1 MRGSVASLHSRPYQ
15 RFLSEV
21 RAMRQAAGLTQDE
34 LAARLKK
41 PQSYVTKSE
50 RGERRLDLIEWLAF
64 CRACGAD
71 PHAFL
76 DRML

>member
-1 MRGSVASLHSRPYQ
+1 M
-15 RFLSEV
+15 
-21 RAMRQAAGLTQDE
+21 RAMRQQAGLTQDE

-64 CRACGAD
+64 CGACGND
-71 PHAFL
+71 PHHFL
-76 DRML
+76 DRVLTATKAVATPKGRRPGPG